1 MFQNYYKR
9 KQAETN
15 KKIFTASVLTAGVAS
30 LVTWLTNK
38 DNRQTAKKAVNE
50 VGTKLQEY
58 GKEAEKH
65 SSYGIKEAKNWVQDL
80 ASKITNSDK
89 DKVTTVKVSDIK
101 EKVQEAV
108 EDIDISKNSNL

>member
-1 MFQNYYKR
+1 MFHNYYKR

-15 KKIFTASVLTAGVAS
+15 KKIFTFSILTAGVAS
-30 LVTWLTNK
+30 LATWLTNS
-38 DNRQTAKKAVNE
+38 DNRKTAKKAVNE

-58 GKEAEKH
+58 GKEAEKQ
-65 SSYGIKEAKNWVQDL
+65 SSYGFKEAKNWVQDL
-80 ASKITNSDK
+80 ASKITNTDK
-89 DKVTTVKVSDIK
+89 EKITTVKVSDVK